1 MWGERYMNLTETW
14 EWNHKHSDASSIL
27 NATTITHLPTA
38 EEYRESVSK
47 TIMDFNVQ
55 WTEPKYQCP
64 ECGGGMCKDLTRV
77 CTSIPPQ
84 YLYKCNK
91 CGHIEYRYG

>member
-1 MWGERYMNLTETW
+1 MSNTINNFLNTTTL
-14 EWNHKHSDASSIL
+14 DAIDIGDAISS
-27 NATTITHLPTA
+27 TSHLPTA
-38 EEYRESVSK
+38 EEYRKAVSK

-64 ECGGGMCKDLTRV
+64 KCGGGMCKDLTRV

-84 YLYKCNK
+84 YLYECNK
-91 CGHIEYRYG
+91 CGHVEYQYG